1 MKTPVGQL
9 NPAIRDVHIWGGGVS
24 GLLMAHHLSKEGY
37 KIHLYERAERL
48 GGKIHSHQLASGVI
62 EEGPNAIFA
71 TPEIESWLKS
81 LGLVVIAATPK
92 LKRRIWNQKPYAPL
106 SLSRVIKLVTRL
118 WMKTPAFTDET
129 TVADFFRPL
138 LDKDV
143 EELLS
148 PALQGI
154 YGSGAHELTVTSL
167 WPHLPKGVSYFEAFK
182 SIKGPRARSV
192 SFTGGMQE
200 FINAL
205 AQSFQGEI
213 HLNYQDTFVL
223 RPNTIIC
230 TDAHTAGE
238 LLQTS
243 WPSGARLL
251 SEVQYLPLQS
261 VAVLN
266 TPPTET
272 YRTFGYLFP
281 RTSGI
286 HSLGVLFNQEIF
298 AGRTGMTF
306 IVPGLESADS
316 RVSTDLQRLGWSSGE
331 MKIHSWKKAL
341 PRYNHARTQT
351 IKKLH
356 SDKTRPDGLVL
367 FGNYVAGISLRDMI
381 QVSASFASLKRLH

>member
-37 KIHLYERAERL
+37 KIHLYEKASRL

-71 TPEIESWLKS
+71 TPEIENWLKS
-81 LGLVVIAATPK
+81 LGLNVIAATPK
-92 LKRRIWNQKPYAPL
+92 LKRRIWNKKAYAPL
-106 SLSRVIKLVTRL
+106 SLSRAFKLVTRL
-118 WMKTPAFTDET
+118 WMKTPEFNDET

-154 YGSGAHELTVTSL
+154 YGSGAHELTVTGL

-182 SIKGPRARSV
+182 SIKGPSARSV
-192 SFTGGMQE
+192 SFAGGMRE
-200 FINAL
+200 FIEAL

-213 HLNYQDTFVL
+213 HLNYQGPFIF

-230 TDAHTAGE
+230 TDAHTASD
-238 LLQTS
+238 LLQSS
-243 WPSGARLL
+243 WPSGARCL

-261 VAVLN
+261 VAVMN
-266 TPPTET
+266 TPPIET

-286 HSLGVLFNQEIF
+286 QSLGVLFNQEIF

-306 IVPGLESADS
+306 IVPGNQSGEYIVAN
-316 RVSTDLQRLGWSSGE
+316 DLQKLGWPIGE
-331 MKIHSWKKAL
+331 MKVHSWMKAL
-341 PRYNHARTQT
+341 PRYNNARTQT
-351 IKKLH
+351 VKKLQNDT
-356 SDKTRPDGLVL
+356 SRPDGLVV

-381 QVSASFASLKRLH
+381 QASALFASQKRLN

>member
-9 NPAIRDVHIWGGGVS
+9 NPAIRDVHIWGGGVA

-37 KIHLYERAERL
+37 KIHLYEKASRL
-48 GGKIHSHQLASGVI
+48 GGKIHSHQFPSGII
-62 EEGPNAIFA
+62 EEGPNAIYA
-71 TPEIESWLKS
+71 TAEIENWLRS
-81 LGLVVIAATPK
+81 LGLKVIAATPK

-106 SLSRVIKLVTRL
+106 SLSRVFKLVTRL

-154 YGSGAHELTVTSL
+154 YGCGAQELTVTSL
-167 WPHLPKGVSYFEAFK
+167 WPTLPKGVSYFEAFK
-182 SIKGPRARSV
+182 SMKGPRARSV
-192 SFTGGMQE
+192 SFPAGMQE

-213 HLNYQDTFVL
+213 HLNYQNAFVL

-230 TDAHTAGE
+230 TDAHTASE
-238 LLQTS
+238 LLKTS

-281 RTSGI
+281 RSSGI
-286 HSLGVLFNQEIF
+286 QSLGVLFNKEIF
-298 AGRTGMTF
+298 TGRTGMTF
-306 IVPGLESADS
+306 IVPGNESADS
-316 RVSTDLQRLGWSSGE
+316 IVSADLQRLGWPSAE
-331 MKIHSWKKAL
+331 MKIHTWKKAL
-341 PRYNHARTQT
+341 PRYNKSRTQA
-351 IKKLH
+351 IRKLH
-356 SDKTRPDGLVL
+356 SDNSRPDGLVL

-381 QVSASFASLKRLH
+381 QVSAAFASLKRLN